1 LRGNTEEGER
11 RPEMFG
17 FLKWRTIYRTHDQ
30 KEYEKAVKLL
40 EDQGYRVKTYTLD
53 SEVPTGCG

>member
-1 LRGNTEEGER
+1 
-11 RPEMFG
+11 MFG

-53 SEVPTGCG
+53 AEVPTGCG